1 MTVVAPA
8 LSNPLARRRAFLGVA
23 ALGVVGAALLLGAI
37 GAQEPGLALAAIFV
51 VGAGFAC
58 LAWPN
63 AAVYITVAI
72 LYSNVAAIAVQF
84 HDVPYFIGLAFPLLL
99 LLPIADY
106 LILQRQR
113 VVITS
118 AFPAVFVFAIVQ
130 VIGAA
135 GSRDIQESINQLTA
149 FAIGGAALYFLLMNV
164 VRSFDVL
171 RRAVWVILWVSAA
184 VAALSLYQAATGS
197 YNTEFWGFGQVN
209 LPGANTQFSASVAA
223 AGTPRLAGPIGEVN
237 RYGQVL
243 LVVLPIGAL
252 LAYAEKRLSIRLLAL
267 GLTTIVLLGMATTGS
282 RGAALGL
289 LAIVIAGVFFRY
301 VRLRHLVV
309 VTLAIAVTLF
319 AFPRYTERLLNLQ
332 GLLSLDQSAGTI
344 GAQGDVGNLRGRAT
358 ETLAAFLV
366 FVDHPI
372 VGVGPGMFPF
382 YYQSYA
388 QKVAE
393 SSVDTRIDPGTRE
406 AHNLYTHV
414 AAETGILGFTC
425 FMAILLLTL
434 RDLRRA
440 RRRWLTARPDIAHLA
455 SGFYLAIIGYMVSGI
470 FLHLSYERYFWLLM
484 VLGAITAHL
493 ALRLPDEE
501 TQPTATTQRARMG
514 AWPGEATEPAQPR
527 SEPGIAPA

>member
-1 MTVVAPA
+1 
-8 LSNPLARRRAFLGVA
+8 
-23 ALGVVGAALLLGAI
+23 
-37 GAQEPGLALAAIFV
+37 
-51 VGAGFAC
+51 
-58 LAWPN
+58 
-63 AAVYITVAI
+63 
-72 LYSNVAAIAVQF
+72 
-84 HDVPYFIGLAFPLLL
+84 
-99 LLPIADY
+99 
-106 LILQRQR
+106 
-113 VVITS
+113 
-118 AFPAVFVFAIVQ
+118 
-130 VIGAA
+130 
-135 GSRDIQESINQLTA
+135 
-149 FAIGGAALYFLLMNV
+149 
-164 VRSFDVL
+164 
-171 RRAVWVILWVSAA
+171 
-184 VAALSLYQAATGS
+184 
-197 YNTEFWGFGQVN
+197 
-209 LPGANTQFSASVAA
+209 
-223 AGTPRLAGPIGEVN
+223 
-237 RYGQVL
+237 
-243 LVVLPIGAL
+243 
-252 LAYAEKRLSIRLLAL
+252 
-267 GLTTIVLLGMATTGS
+267 
-282 RGAALGL
+282 